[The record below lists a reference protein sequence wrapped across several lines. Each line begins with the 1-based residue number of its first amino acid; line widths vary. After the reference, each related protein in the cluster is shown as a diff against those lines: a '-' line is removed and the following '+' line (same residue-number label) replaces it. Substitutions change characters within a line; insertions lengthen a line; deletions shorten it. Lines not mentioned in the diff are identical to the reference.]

1 MSSCC
6 LLTDF
11 RIILEANEFTRILN
25 PSQMSKFLAWSDHN
39 SDSIEKL
46 DYVNPTSTV
55 GNGPT
60 FEFGVYAE
68 NW

>member
-1 MSSCC
+1 
-6 LLTDF
+6 
-11 RIILEANEFTRILN
+11 
-25 PSQMSKFLAWSDHN
+25 MSKFLAWSDHN

-46 DYVNPTSTV
+46 DYVNPTSAV

>member
-1 MSSCC
+1 
-6 LLTDF
+6 
-11 RIILEANEFTRILN
+11 
-25 PSQMSKFLAWSDHN
+25 MSKFLAWSDHN

-60 FEFGVYAE
+60 FEFGVDAE